1 MNHGGRGFESAADA
15 ALGEATGDPTAAAA
29 LLMAASTRTIGAYD
43 KETGEHL
50 GSVPPGGNP
59 MTYLHEGK
67 QYLVVAVGR
76 GGADAELIA
85 LALPWAQGISIRGS
99 LLRCCEVM
107 RVGGPISDQPLR
119 STPSHWL
126 GLSGRGL

>member
-1 MNHGGRGFESAADA
+1 MKTTCRRATSRASGTRRPPLGGGGGISSGPLVTPALLIMNHGGRGFESAADA
-15 ALGEATGDPTAAAA
+15 ALGEATGDPTADAA

-50 GSVPPGGNP
+50 GSVPRPATPGGNP

-67 QYLVVAVGR
+67 QYIVVAVGR

-85 LALPWAQGISIRGS
+85 LRLP
-99 LLRCCEVM
+99 
-107 RVGGPISDQPLR
+107 
-119 STPSHWL
+119 
-126 GLSGRGL
+126 